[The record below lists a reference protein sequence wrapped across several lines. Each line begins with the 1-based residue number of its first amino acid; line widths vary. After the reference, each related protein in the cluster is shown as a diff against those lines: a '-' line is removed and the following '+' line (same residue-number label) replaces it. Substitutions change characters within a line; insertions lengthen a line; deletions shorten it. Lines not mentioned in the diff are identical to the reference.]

1 MDFRIKLCDER
12 DGDDWFCLDA
22 SYDGKKL
29 EFSGDDF
36 GGQVGSFF
44 GGEEY
49 EYWYQLDEANTK
61 KFIAALKEDT
71 GIEDLKEALKTRFS
85 GINASG
91 KIREF
96 AEARDIK
103 MGFYSHVS

>member
-12 DGDDWFCLDA
+12 NSDDWFLLDA
-22 SYDGKKL
+22 RYDGTKL
-29 EFSGDDF
+29 EFIGDDF
-36 GGQVGSFF
+36 GSTAESFF

-49 EYWYQLDEANTK
+49 EYWYQLDEANTE

-71 GIEDLKEALKTRFS
+71 GIEDLEEALKTRFS
-85 GINASG
+85 GITASG

>member
-12 DGDDWFCLDA
+12 DGDDWFILYA
-22 SYDGKKL
+22 RYDGKKL

-36 GGQVGSFF
+36 GSQVGSFF

-91 KIREF
+91 KIKEF

>member
-12 DGDDWFCLDA
+12 DSEDWNFLDA
-22 SYDGKKL
+22 IYDGNKL
-29 EFSGDDF
+29 EFFGDDF
-36 GGQVGSFF
+36 GSTVGSFF

-49 EYWYQLDEANTK
+49 EYWYQLDEANTE
-61 KFIAALKEDT
+61 KFIAALREDT
-71 GIEDLKEALKTRFS
+71 GIEDLKEALKTKFS
-85 GINASG
+85 GISASRM
-91 KIREF
+91 IREF

>member
-1 MDFRIKLCDER
+1 M
-12 DGDDWFCLDA
+12 
-22 SYDGKKL
+22 
-29 EFSGDDF
+29 
-36 GGQVGSFF
+36 
-44 GGEEY
+44 
-49 EYWYQLDEANTK
+49 
-61 KFIAALKEDT
+61 KEDT

>member
-1 MDFRIKLCDER
+1 MDFRIRLCDER
-12 DGDDWFCLDA
+12 NSDDWFLLNA

-44 GGEEY
+44 GGDEY

-71 GIEDLKEALKTRFS
+71 GIEDLKEALKARFS